1 MSRSPT
7 ISAESMGLQKRDDM
21 KYFDKNIVV
30 TRDIYDTHILD
41 KSNWF
46 GDVPPF
52 TNLEINICGICNRK
66 CFFCPKADRK
76 LFPNKKEFM
85 SLEFY
90 EALLKDLAG
99 VNFKGRLSFCGLS
112 EPFIHKGLNDLVKIT
127 KQYCPKCY
135 LDILTNG
142 DYCTVE
148 NVKELFESGLDNIK
162 VSMYDGPEQ
171 IPNFKKIQQECG
183 LSDEQFVIRERYL
196 SAERNFGLTINNRG
210 GSVNLEQYNIV
221 PLKEPL
227 KRSCYYPFHKLII
240 DYDGDVMIC
249 PCDWEKKLVVGNLH
263 KKNIFGIWDSDIMKE
278 VRLRLI
284 KEDRSKPPCTQ
295 CDIDGTL
302 YAKLHF
308 EAWEKYYGVW
318 V

>member
-1 MSRSPT
+1 
-7 ISAESMGLQKRDDM
+7 M
-21 KYFDKNIVV
+21 KFFDKNITITDEMFDV
-30 TRDIYDTHILD
+30 HIKD

-52 TNLEINICGICNRK
+52 SNYEIDICGVCNRK
-66 CFFCPKADRK
+66 CFFCPKSNHER
-76 LFPNKKEFM
+76 FPNLKEFI
-85 SLEFY
+85 SLELY
-90 EALLKDLAG
+90 ERLMKDLAS
-99 VNFKGRLSFCGLS
+99 VNFRGLISICGLS
-112 EPFIHKGLNDLVKIT
+112 EPFIHKNLNDLVKIT

-171 IPNFKKIQQECG
+171 IPHFKKIRQECG

-196 SAERNFGLTINNRG
+196 SAEQDFGLTINNRG
-210 GSVNLEQYNIV
+210 GSINLPEYDIV

-227 KRSCYYPFHKLII
+227 KRSCYYPFHKVVV
-240 DYDGDVMIC
+240 DYKGNVMTC
-249 PCDWEKKLVVGNLH
+249 PCDCEKKLVVGNL
-263 KKNIFGIWDSDIMKE
+263 NTESIFGIWNSEQVKAL
-278 VRLRLI
+278 RLRLI
-284 KEDRSKPPCTQ
+284 NEDRSQPPCKQ
-295 CDIDGTL
+295 CDVNGTL

-308 EAWEKYYGVW
+308 EAWKKYYGV
-318 V
+318 

>member
-1 MSRSPT
+1 
-7 ISAESMGLQKRDDM
+7 M

-90 EALLKDLAG
+90 EALLKDLAC

-308 EAWEKYYGVW
+308 EAWKKYYGVW

>member
-1 MSRSPT
+1 
-7 ISAESMGLQKRDDM
+7 M
-21 KYFDKNIVV
+21 KFFDRNIIV
-30 TRDIYDTHILD
+30 TGDFYDSHILD
-41 KSNWF
+41 RSNWL
-46 GDVPPF
+46 GDIPPF
-52 TNLEINICGICNRK
+52 TNLELNICGVCNRK

-85 SLEFY
+85 SFEFY
-90 EALLKDLAG
+90 EALMKDLVG

-112 EPFIHKGLNDLVKIT
+112 EPFIHKGLQKLVEIT
-127 KQYCPKCY
+127 KRYCPNCF

-142 DYCTVE
+142 DFLTVK
-148 NVKELFESGLDNIK
+148 NTRELFEAGLDNIK

-171 IPNFKKIQQECG
+171 IPHFKKIQQECG
-183 LSDEQFVIRERYL
+183 LSNEQFVIRERYL
-196 SAERNFGLTINNRG
+196 SAEQNFGLTINNRG
-210 GSVNLEQYNIV
+210 GSVNLEQYSIV

-227 KRSCYYPFHKLII
+227 KKSCYYPFHKLII

-263 KKNIFGIWDSDIMKE
+263 EKNIFEIWDSDIMKE

-284 KEDRSKPPCTQ
+284 NKDRSKVPCTQ

-308 EAWEKYYGVW
+308 EAWGKYYGV
-318 V
+318 

>member
-1 MSRSPT
+1 
-7 ISAESMGLQKRDDM
+7 M
-21 KYFDKNIVV
+21 KFFDKNIVV
-30 TRDIYDTHILD
+30 TSDIYDTHISD

-52 TNLEINICGICNRK
+52 TNLEIDICGICNRK

-76 LFPNKKEFM
+76 LFPNKNEFM

-90 EALLKDLAG
+90 ESLVKDLAS
-99 VNFKGRLSFCGLS
+99 VNFRGRLSFCGLS
-112 EPFIHKGLNDLVKIT
+112 EPFIHKGLRGLVEIT
-127 KQYCPKCY
+127 KRYCPDCL

-142 DYCTVE
+142 DFLTVE
-148 NVKELFESGLDNIK
+148 NTQELFEAGLDNIK
-162 VSMYDGPEQ
+162 VSMYDGPKQ
-171 IPNFKKIQQECG
+171 IPHFEKIRKQCG
-183 LSDEQFVIRERYL
+183 FSDKQFVIRKRYL
-196 SAERNFGLTINNRG
+196 SAEQNFGLTINNRG

-240 DYDGDVMIC
+240 YYDGDVMIC

-263 KKNIFGIWDSDIMKE
+263 NKSIFEIWDSEVMKE

-284 KEDRSKPPCTQ
+284 NEDRSKAPCTQ
-295 CDIDGTL
+295 CDIEGTL

-308 EAWEKYYGVW
+308 EAWKEYYRV
-318 V
+318 

>member
-1 MSRSPT
+1 
-7 ISAESMGLQKRDDM
+7 MGLQKRDDM

>member
-1 MSRSPT
+1 
-7 ISAESMGLQKRDDM
+7 M
-21 KYFDKNIVV
+21 KFFDKNIVV
-30 TRDIYDTHILD
+30 TSDIYDAHIID
-41 KSNWF
+41 RSNWF

-66 CFFCPKADRK
+66 CFFCPKANRK
-76 LFPNKKEFM
+76 LFPNKKEYM

-90 EALLKDLAG
+90 ETLLKELAG

-112 EPFIHKGLNDLVKIT
+112 EPLMHRKLLDLVKIT
-127 KQYCPKCY
+127 KQYCPDCF

-142 DYCTVE
+142 DFSTVE
-148 NVKELFESGLDNIK
+148 NTQALFEAGLDNMK

-171 IPNFKKIQQECG
+171 IPHFTKIRQECG
-183 LSDEQFVIRERYL
+183 LSDKQFVIRERYL
-196 SAERNFGLTINNRG
+196 SADKNFGLTINNRG
-210 GSVNLEQYNIV
+210 GSVNLQQYNIV

-249 PCDWEKKLVVGNLH
+249 PCDWEKKLVVGNLN
-263 KKNIFGIWDSDIMKE
+263 KNNIFELWDSDVMKD

-284 KEDRSKPPCTQ
+284 NKDRSKPPCTQ

-308 EAWEKYYGVW
+308 EAWVKYYGVR